1 MQIKKLTAK
10 IFNTIFPVKCVCCK
24 TLSENAEG
32 ADILCEKC
40 REALNREAAQNCKK
54 CKNPPYLC
62 ICKWTEHTNG
72 IIFPYFYSG
81 NKIRRSIYAVKK
93 ANLYYINEFFAKG
106 MYNSLRICDRIK
118 MGVGAKIGINEF
130 DYITNAP
137 RRGESI
143 RLYGYNQ
150 TAVIAKMISGYTN
163 IAYIPLIKASKE
175 YNTEQ
180 KNLSRQERA
189 LNVRDK
195 FKLLKKI
202 QKNSGILKGKNVLI
216 IDDVITTGSTL
227 AECARIIKE
236 AGAKSVFALCAA
248 AAFM

>member
-1 MQIKKLTAK
+1 MKIKEIISK
-10 IFNTIFPVKCVCCK
+10 IVNTIFPVKCVCCK
-24 TLSENAEG
+24 KLSENALGE
-32 ADILCEKC
+32 DILCEKC
-40 REALNREAAQNCKK
+40 REALNRESAQNCKK

-62 ICKWTEHTNG
+62 RCKWTEYTNG

-81 NKIRRSIYAVKK
+81 HKIRKSIYAVKK
-93 ANLYYINEFFAKG
+93 ANLYYINEFFAKS
-106 MYNSLRICDRIK
+106 MYNSLRISDKIK
-118 MGVGAKIGINEF
+118 MGVGAKISINEF

-150 TAVIAKMISGYTN
+150 TAVMAKMISQYSQ
-163 IAYIPLIKASKE
+163 IAYLPIIKASKQ
-175 YNTEQ
+175 YDTEQ
-180 KNLSRQERA
+180 KNLSRQERS

-195 FKLLKKI
+195 FKLLKNI
-202 QKNSGILKGKNVLI
+202 EKNAGILNGKNILI
-216 IDDVITTGSTL
+216 IDDVVTTGSTL
-227 AECARIIKE
+227 SECARVMKE